1 MTEMPKSLE
10 KTSMLVGIDHAM
22 RCFAYM
28 QSDPATTR
36 VKRGRVMTQRQRD
49 ILRNS
54 RDKEQ
59 LFKYAA
65 KFNERMLSDEDRHI
79 GPNQVGRNFPPR
91 SNVKGQSRG
100 LLANRGLLV
109 RSEVFKVS
117 QQV

>member
-54 RDKEQ
+54 RDKGQ

-65 KFNERMLSDEDRHI
+65 KVNERMLSDEDRHI
-79 GPNQVGRNFPPR
+79 GPNQVRKRTRRKASSGNLIP
-91 SNVKGQSRG
+91 
-100 LLANRGLLV
+100 LV
-109 RSEVFKVS
+109 PVS
-117 QQV
+117 VLSTFE